1 MFECDMQIT
10 ADLKTDPVYTKANN
24 IPQIKMTFIR
34 EVKQRKFI
42 LGGKFSEKQ
51 IESLNQGMWWTCTI
65 FGDYAEAV
73 NTKGL
78 KAGQVLVVEGNL
90 YGNRWIGKD
99 DGLQKSSW
107 FTRTE
112 KVLIRHSM
120 TDFELI
126 PVPPRKKKAKPVQAV
141 SGVLVEAEEEDEAW
155 ANEVPNTVISS
166 PGIVDAVVDEV
177 GAEIA
182 RIRGKLTDKETQEAI
197 ARAEELQK
205 QAGAKTQ
212 D

>member
-42 LGGKFSEKQ
+42 PGAKYTEKQ

-73 NTKGL
+73 NAKGL
-78 KAGQVLVVEGNL
+78 KAGHVLVVEGNL

-99 DGLQKSSW
+99 DNLQKSSW

-112 KVLIRHSM
+112 KVSIRHSM

-126 PVPPRKKKAKPVQAV
+126 PVPARKKKAKASQATP
-141 SGVLVEAEEEDEAW
+141 GAAAGAEDEPDIDDA
-155 ANEVPNTVISS
+155 PDTFFS
-166 PGIVDAVVDEV
+166 PGVAPVVHDEV
-177 GAEIA
+177 ADEIA
-182 RIRGKLTDKETQEAI
+182 RIRGKLTEKETQEAI

-205 QAGAKTQ
+205 QAGAQ
-212 D
+212 VQQ